1 MTPTPNL
8 SDREQELLVFVFQ
21 CLKNPPEVDLDKFA
35 TLSGYKTRA
44 SANTA
49 FHKLKGKIGKAD
61 DDADNADGGAAEDA
75 EADAEDTPVAPSAS
89 KKARGKKAVAA
100 KTEEPET
107 DEDDETETIAVKAKS
122 KPKRKP
128 AVTQPANVRRS
139 ARNSLKAS
147 KPSIKDESSGD
158 SEEEVAKKRPIT
170 LKRGK
175 ITYPTEEEMRVVV
188 DEVLAAAPED
198 APANTLKRAA
208 VEPADDSDKLANDT
222 KRVKVETDIPTA
234 EPVVETVETTTVT
247 SVVSVDPVVETYV
260 VNDPDAV
267 DPAADIMM
275 AVDDASS
282 DVDAEGESDVPS
294 NVASAATSG
303 DHDDI

>member
-61 DDADNADGGAAEDA
+61 DDADNANGGAAEDA
-75 EADAEDTPVAPSAS
+75 EGDAEDTPVAPS
-89 KKARGKKAVAA
+89 KKARGKKAVAV
-100 KTEEPET
+100 KTEEPEI
-107 DEDDETETIAVKAKS
+107 DEDDETETIAVKAKA

-158 SEEEVAKKRPIT
+158 SDEEVVKKRPIT

-175 ITYPTEEEMRVVV
+175 VTYPTEEEMRVVV

-198 APANTLKRAA
+198 APANALKRAA
-208 VEPADDSDKLANDT
+208 TEPASDDELTNDT
-222 KRVKVETDIPTA
+222 KRVKVETDVVA
-234 EPVVETVETTTVT
+234 AVEPAGAVVETVETIT

-267 DPAADIMM
+267 DPSADIVL

-282 DVDAEGESDVPS
+282 DVDAEGESDVAS